1 MPTESLSALSDEI
14 GGLISDLGG
23 LQPSPAVDRLEKE
36 IAFLVFILKCRRMT
50 GREMAIYHNGLAR
63 RYWISGERPIYS
75 LHTRIEDLIEEL
87 KLW

>member
-1 MPTESLSALSDEI
+1 MLTESLSALSDEI
-14 GGLISDLGG
+14 GGLIADLGG
-23 LQPSPAVDRLEKE
+23 LQPSPAAKRLESE
-36 IAFLVFILKCRRMT
+36 IAYLVWVMKHRRMT
-50 GREMAIYHNGLAR
+50 SWEAAIYHNGLAR

>member
-1 MPTESLSALSDEI
+1 MLTESLSALSDEI
-14 GGLISDLGG
+14 GGLIADLGG

-36 IAFLVFILKCRRMT
+36 IAFLVWQLKMRRMSSM
-50 GREMAIYHNGLAR
+50 ESAIYYNGLAR

>member
-1 MPTESLSALSDEI
+1 MLTESLSALSDEI
-14 GGLISDLGG
+14 GGLIADLGG
-23 LQPSPAVDRLEKE
+23 LQPSPAAKRLESE
-36 IAFLVFILKCRRMT
+36 IAFLVWRLKMRRMSSM
-50 GREMAIYHNGLAR
+50 ESAIYYNGLAR

>member
-1 MPTESLSALSDEI
+1 MLTEGMGALSAEI
-14 GGLISDLGG
+14 GNLIEAMGG

-36 IAFLVFILKCRRMT
+36 IAFLVWRLKMRRMSSM
-50 GREMAIYHNGLAR
+50 ESAIYYNGLAR
-63 RYWISGERPIYS
+63 RYWISGERPVYS